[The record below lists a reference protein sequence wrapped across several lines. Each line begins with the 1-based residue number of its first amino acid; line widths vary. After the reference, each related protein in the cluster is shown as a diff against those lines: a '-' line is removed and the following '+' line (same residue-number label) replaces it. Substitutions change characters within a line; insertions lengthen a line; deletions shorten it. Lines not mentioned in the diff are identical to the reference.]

1 LSIPGHTP
9 CCFSQFE
16 SRGLAYLV
24 AYLSDVVVAGAL
36 VTLDYKAVGFAMG
49 VGLVAGFCL
58 GKSEN
63 EMVAI

>member
-1 LSIPGHTP
+1 M
-9 CCFSQFE
+9 
-16 SRGLAYLV
+16 
-24 AYLSDVVVAGAL
+24 VVAGAL